1 MGKNLVQQA
10 LERIGKR
17 WDRGKGTRL
26 KSLGNTK
33 EIARFLEQRYGL
45 EKIENMKP
53 HMVLAYIQDVQD
65 RGLSASA
72 LQGKMTAMRELATS
86 IGKQNIVPR
95 ENKTVGIERIRINP
109 QNVDQ
114 NKLAEIRGALA
125 ERAAAGNRVA
135 LMMVAAGSLRE
146 AFGLRAKESLMTS
159 KVVIIDG
166 KEHLSVEGAKGG
178 RPRQLPINNETK
190 VNAVKLAQETSKA
203 LGSRTGR
210 IIPPE
215 MSLEQAYNAQRNT
228 WRSLGGTRAN
238 DANMHG
244 ERNLRARQMKQEGAA
259 KKTIMDEIGHGESRS
274 SSAYGV

>member
-244 ERNLRARQMKQEGAA
+244 ERHLRARQMKQEGAA